1 MRQPC
6 SWLMIRQGWRVV
18 AADGTAVGTVA
29 QVQGDKNVDIFD
41 GLSLQ
46 TSPAAEPRYVPAE
59 SVAAIEPSTV
69 TLRLTGDEA
78 AKLEPFKEPP
88 PVTVWRPS
96 RPPLR
101 TRLYNWL
108 RGRR

>member
-18 AADGTAVGTVA
+18 AADGTAVGSVA

-59 SVAAIEPSTV
+59 SVGAIYDGEV
-69 TLRLTGDEA
+69 TLTIGARDVYGLDHFET
-78 AKLEPFKEPP
+78 PP
-88 PVTVWRPS
+88 PVKTWRPGKPS
-96 RPPLR
+96 FAERISSWFRP
-101 TRLYNWL
+101 
-108 RGRR
+108 RR